1 MRGIF
6 DTLLDYGIIGAL
18 PFALCGCAV
27 YMLIRALYLRKT
39 RKPRAGAVAET
50 ARVLLVWFLVTL
62 VIVVWFPLFPPL
74 VFGKISLREFT
85 ADTFFFGEYTSNN
98 RFLYILRGQFSAL
111 RDFELLA
118 NIVLFVPY
126 GILLCTAFRRLKW
139 WAVMLISLGTTVC
152 VEIFQPFFGRSCD
165 VDDIIANTL
174 GALIGCITAKI
185 VICTAD
191 FIKRHRRTE

>member
-1 MRGIF
+1 MGGIF

-50 ARVLLVWFLVTL
+50 ARVLLVWF
-62 VIVVWFPLFPPL
+62 PLFPGL

-174 GALIGCITAKI
+174 GALIGCIMAKI